1 MEKNLNDQEEK
12 KISVSE
18 IDKIRKEIE
27 ARRTGVQIK
36 EEQDYIKVKSGSKL
50 FEVYKDGRVK
60 GSMPLHSF
68 ETVKAEEL
76 RIRDDEIEVHFEG
89 GTYVFKI

>member
-12 KISVSE
+12 KISISE
-18 IDKIRKEIE
+18 IDMIRDKIE
-27 ARRTGVQIK
+27 AKRTGVQIEDEK
-36 EEQDYIKVKSGSKL
+36 DSIRVKSGSKL

-68 ETVKAEEL
+68 ETAKAEEL
-76 RIRDDEIEVHFEG
+76 EIRDDEIEVGFIG